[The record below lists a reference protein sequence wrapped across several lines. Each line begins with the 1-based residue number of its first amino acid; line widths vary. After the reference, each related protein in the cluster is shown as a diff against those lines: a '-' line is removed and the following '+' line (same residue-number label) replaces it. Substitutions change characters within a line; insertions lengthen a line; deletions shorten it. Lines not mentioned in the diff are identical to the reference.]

1 MINDYNRS
9 VICHIIGINPMQ
21 KDNFIKSLKEYHILD
36 LDKFSSIIVSRKGY
50 RKMKKLKNK
59 SKIANYWKNEMNKK
73 VKSYLKK
80 HKNNNIIMIGLSS
93 YHHNH
98 SIRIPISTTNR
109 FFISNNPITN
119 AKNIIEFNLNQY
131 HNEIINGYFP
141 LKWLDSSKIIRNKN
155 MIINKY
161 KKYGYTPKSIQ
172 SVTEWIL
179 KQDKNIVPIYI
190 ASDEKFYDKK
200 IGKGNIT
207 AERSSKRK
215 LLEFLD
221 ELDNGEHKMNKTG
234 YDSQWL
240 SLVSSFKNSNKYFEK
255 GYDIVRNEYRPY
267 LKEKVKGS
275 FDLLKTSR
283 YLYKSNSDKC
293 IPISSHKFKIGDN
306 KKWTKKTFIP
316 NVFHWLKGSGIKMK
330 H

>member
-36 LDKFSSIIVSRKGY
+36 LDKFSSIIVSRKRY
-50 RKMKKLKNK
+50 RRMKKLKNK
-59 SKIANYWKNEMNKK
+59 SKVSNYWKTEMNKK
-73 VKSYLKK
+73 VNAYLKK

-109 FFISNNPITN
+109 FFISSNPITN
-119 AKNIIEFNLNQY
+119 AKNIIEYNLDQY
-131 HNEIINGYFP
+131 RNEIINGYFP

-155 MIINKY
+155 MVIDKY

-179 KQDKNIVPIYI
+179 KQGKNIVPIYVT
-190 ASDEKFYDKK
+190 SNEKFYDKQ

-207 AERSSKRK
+207 AERASKRK

-221 ELDNGEHKMNKTG
+221 ELDNEKHNTNNVG

-267 LKEKVKGS
+267 LKEKIKGS
-275 FDLLKTSR
+275 FGCFGR
-283 YLYKSNSDKC
+283 QFGKSY
-293 IPISSHKFKIGDN
+293 
-306 KKWTKKTFIP
+306 
-316 NVFHWLKGSGIKMK
+316 
-330 H
+330 